1 MIPFV
6 LAPIVCTVVAYL
18 AISSGMVPPVIMA
31 KIPWIT
37 PPIFSAV
44 MATGSLKG
52 GILALVN
59 IVLSVL
65 IYLPFVM
72 ADKSSL
78 HKKMQENV

>member
-1 MIPFV
+1 MP
-6 LAPIVCTVVAYL
+6 
-18 AISSGMVPPVIMA
+18 

-52 GILALVN
+52 GVLAFIN

-65 IYLPFVM
+65 IYLPFVAADERM
-72 ADKSSL
+72 ANKRLAESA
-78 HKKMQENV
+78 